1 MPVFIRQTLIVL
13 VLVLVGFG
21 GSLPAKSLP
30 MNSETSMIKTTFI
43 DVNSVYFHYYL
54 FLVSLDNGNGKYNIV
69 GDPSVENV
77 FPIKR
82 KM

>member
-1 MPVFIRQTLIVL
+1 ML
-13 VLVLVGFG
+13 VLLGFG

-30 MNSETSMIKTTFI
+30 MNNQTPMVKTVLI
-43 DVNSVYFHYYL
+43 DVNPVYFHYYS
-54 FLVSLDNGNGKYNIV
+54 FLVSLDNGNGNYNIV